1 MKQAIRVAT
10 LLLITL
16 FTAPFAMAQQEQW
29 QWVKQFGSALS
40 DIQNN
45 DDEEIIAM
53 QVDDSG
59 NVYLAGSV
67 WGDVNIDSNTFNHP
81 SLSLSGFVNKFDC
94 AGNLLWHKR
103 IDYPYDM
110 VISKTTKKVYVAA
123 GKQILSVHP
132 SGDTTVVFESS
143 LARILNI
150 AIDENDNIYS
160 LTYGNSS
167 QYTPL
172 YYMHPDSNYIA
183 KHDST
188 GAIIY
193 FKSISKR
200 ISGGGLLS
208 DNPYLNIDNSGH
220 IYIAGTTVIYGSFI
234 LLGGDTINP
243 NANMHE
249 GFIVKLDNSGNHIWT
264 KQSSGGGEINGF
276 NLNDNDQPIFTF
288 AAIEFN
294 GTTASGYIRR
304 PNFTNLCYNAAIM
317 NSSGDIIYHD
327 NFGQYP
333 IASPQAMADCITM
346 QGDRLIIGLEF
357 NEQSNF
363 QFGTV
368 ITPYISS
375 SNIIKT
381 PGFLE
386 FDTLADDGV
395 NYQYLTINNT
405 TTLNSKSIKVSFD
418 NLGNRYISG
427 IVPTSIIFNGQTLPY
442 QGGDYDLF
450 VAKWGIDSCPVPV
463 VNTFVCAQPQQLAVQ
478 NVDSNSAL
486 VSWVD
491 SANTGS
497 YTVQWGTAGFV
508 LGSGDSATTTNLSYN
523 LTGLQPNTAYEVYA
537 RTNCANELSNYSNAV
552 SFTTDSLA
560 TTPPDTGTNPGDTTG
575 IEALS
580 AWKNQVK
587 VYPNPAN
594 NQLVVAFGN
603 NNNIKEITVFSI
615 TGSLIYQTSNITD
628 NQCFIETTNW
638 PQGMYVLQLTTTNGT
653 TENRR
658 FSVGH

>member
-10 LLLITL
+10 LLLITF

-45 DDEEIIAM
+45 YDEEIIAM

-59 NVYLAGSV
+59 NVYLAGNV

-94 AGNLLWHKR
+94 AGNLLWHQR
-103 IDYPYDM
+103 IQSPTDIALSKNSNKLF
-110 VISKTTKKVYVAA
+110 ISA
-123 GKQILSVHP
+123 GRQLISVNHI
-132 SGDTTVVFESS
+132 GDTSIIFESTA
-143 LARILNI
+143 ARIL
-150 AIDENDNIYS
+150 AIDIDDSDNIYA
-160 LTYGNSS
+160 LAAGNVT
-167 QYTPL
+167 QYAPG
-172 YYMHPDSNYIA
+172 YSMHADTNYIA

-188 GAIIY
+188 GAIVY
-193 FKSISKR
+193 FKPISKR
-200 ISGGGLLS
+200 ISGGSFIS

-234 LLGGDTINP
+234 IVGGDTINP
-243 NANMHE
+243 NGTSSE
-249 GFIVKLDNSGNHIWT
+249 GFILKFDSLGNHIWT
-264 KQSSGGGEINGF
+264 KQSIGGGEIYAFKLN
-276 NLNDNDQPIFTF
+276 NLGLPVFVF
-288 AAIEFN
+288 GAFEFN
-294 GTTASGYIRR
+294 GVTAAGYIRR
-304 PNFTNLCYNAAIM
+304 PNFSNISYNTAIM

-327 NFGQYP
+327 NFGQTPTISPVNQAHDIAIKDDQVAVALVVSEQYSIQYGSIVSP
-333 IASPQAMADCITM
+333 IVS
-346 QGDRLIIGLEF
+346 GSSLIH
-357 NEQSNF
+357 
-363 QFGTV
+363 
-368 ITPYISS
+368 
-375 SNIIKT
+375 T
-381 PGFLE
+381 PGFIE
-386 FDTLADDGV
+386 FDTTIDDGV
-395 NYQYLTINNT
+395 NYQYINSPMNG
-405 TTLNSKSIKVSFD
+405 NIYGFASKIAYD
-418 NLGNRYISG
+418 NLGNLYLAGR
-427 IVPTSIIFNGQTLPY
+427 VPTGIEFNGQTLPY

-478 NVDSNSAL
+478 NVDSNTAL

-497 YTVQWGTAGFV
+497 YTVQWGAAGFA

-523 LTGLQPNTAYEVYA
+523 ITGLQPNTAYEVYA
-537 RTNCANELSNYSNAV
+537 RTNCTNELSNYTNAV
-552 SFTTDSLA
+552 SFTTDSLS
-560 TTPPDTGTNPGDTTG
+560 NPGDTTG

-603 NNNIKEITVFSI
+603 NTDIKEITVFSI
-615 TGSLIYQTSNITD
+615 TGSLIYQTSNITE
-628 NQCFIETTNW
+628 NQYFIETTNW
-638 PQGMYVLQLTTTNGT
+638 PQGMYVLQITANNGT
-653 TENRR
+653 KENRR